1 MQMTTERPNQTA
13 TQTDNNRLRSKLDMI
28 MEKYQDID
36 LSEDAPFVLYLTER
50 MLGDIEEARRQNDRE
65 LRLQELRQRATWPS
79 LN

>member
-1 MQMTTERPNQTA
+1 MTMTTENQNA
-13 TQTDNNRLRSKLDMI
+13 TQTEANRLRTKLDMI

-36 LSEDAPFVLYLTER
+36 LSEDAPFVIYLTER

>member
-1 MQMTTERPNQTA
+1 MQVTTPRQIET
-13 TQTDNNRLRSKLDMI
+13 NRLRSKLDMI
-28 MEKYQDID
+28 LEKYQDMD
-36 LSEDAPFVLYLTER
+36 LSDDAPFVIYLTER